1 MKQASASSNVHGG
14 GKLRACRRV
23 ITKRKGAHIGARL
36 AFSGSDDREALGSV
50 RLAPIATHEP
60 VGTVA
65 YSEERETGANER
77 AGYTTRLVTLTTS
90 IALTPTIP
98 ISWVRER
105 GNRQSSKRNRGDNQ
119 LFHFVGPFGSI
130 PNPRR
135 RLQSSAKTSTN
146 YFNYLG
152 DCLVPCSSC
161 ERFFTSSDSLAML
174 DRAFSRP

>member
-77 AGYTTRLVTLTTS
+77 AGYTTRFVTLTTS
-90 IALTPTIP
+90 NALTKSVPIP
-98 ISWVRER
+98 RVCEC
-105 GNRQSSKRNRGDNQ
+105 GNRQGTKRHGGDNQ
-119 LFHFVGPFGSI
+119 LLHLSLPYGSI
-130 PNPRR
+130 PNPR
-135 RLQSSAKTSTN
+135 
-146 YFNYLG
+146 
-152 DCLVPCSSC
+152 
-161 ERFFTSSDSLAML
+161 
-174 DRAFSRP
+174 